1 MLLSYNDCEV
11 KYGNHYQIKKAL
23 EAERLYKIEPGI
35 YADAPQ
41 VSELEIV
48 SFKYE
53 QAVFT
58 MDSAFYYHG
67 LTDVIPEKYHLAT
80 SKDAHKIGGKR
91 VKQYFHRDETFSVG
105 KTVMQYG
112 STTIRIY
119 NKERMLIELIRNKK
133 TLPFDYYKEIIESYR
148 RIVQTLDI
156 ESLQEYILAFPKQ
169 NHIWEAIELE
179 VM

>member
-1 MLLSYNDCEV
+1 MLLSYYDCEV

-23 EAERLYKIEPGI
+23 EADRLYKIEPGI
-35 YADAPQ
+35 YADTPQ

-91 VKQYFHRDETFSVG
+91 IKQYFHREETFSIG
-105 KTVMQYG
+105 KTTMQYG
-112 STTIRIY
+112 NTTIRIY
-119 NKERMLIELIRNKK
+119 DKERMLIELIRNKK
-133 TLPFDYYKEIIESYR
+133 ALPFDYYKEIIGSYR

-156 ESLQEYILAFPKQ
+156 ESLQEYILAFPKR
-169 NHIWEAIELE
+169 NHIWETIELE

>member
-1 MLLSYNDCEV
+1 MLLSYYDCEV
-11 KYGNHYQIKKAL
+11 KYGNQYQIKKAL
-23 EAERLYKIEPGI
+23 ETERLYKIQPGI
-35 YADAPQ
+35 YAYAPQ
-41 VSELEIV
+41 VSDLEII

-58 MDSAFYYHG
+58 MDSAFYYHN
-67 LTDVIPEKYHLAT
+67 LTDVIPDKYHLAT
-80 SKDAHKIGGKR
+80 SKDAYKIGSR
-91 VKQYFHRDETFSVG
+91 RIKQHFHRDKTFSIG
-105 KTVMQYG
+105 KTTILHG

-133 TLPFDYYKEIIESYR
+133 SLPFDYYKGIIKSYR
-148 RIVQTLDI
+148 SIVQTMDI
-156 ESLQEYILAFPKQ
+156 ESLQKYIISFPKQ